1 LARALLTSEA
11 VTPDALA
18 EALLL
23 AASRGT
29 SLARG
34 LIAAHAIDTPS
45 LEKFLETFLE
55 GAPAPVLLRVVPM
68 RDLALRLPPG
78 LCERLQAVPVR
89 RDPLTGTVDVAV
101 VDARDPHAA
110 AEVSHFLQA
119 PVRIVRTSL
128 ASMEA
133 ALVQVHA
140 QRAPRMRSLAPP
152 MGAQPTREPA
162 PAAPP
167 LADPDIVIP
176 LTRRNPNSVMVSLSQ
191 LQPPTWPREPEPP
204 VVVRPSIV
212 VQDHEPVLELKKR
225 KAPTAPESSP
235 ALARERHPATVRG
248 LRAPDAPPSSPLPP
262 SSSSP
267 TPWTAPSSPRT
278 PEPAPTSP
286 RTPEPAPTSPR
297 TPEPSPAPAPVLA
310 RPQAPTLA
318 APVSRAA
325 PPPPV
330 RPAAPADIGRILTE
344 MGAATE
350 RDRILEL
357 LVEGIRTVARQV
369 AVLAVRRE
377 GLTGWTCS
385 PEFADRTAFR
395 AVKLAST
402 RRTVLHQALDG
413 PGPHLA
419 RIPHDE
425 AHAPLV
431 SAMTTPPSG
440 DMAIVVVSAAGK
452 HVAIVVAHELPDPR
466 VAQLRMVELARA
478 AGESLGRLLRDR
490 RSSP

>member
-1 LARALLTSEA
+1 MLHLARALLASEA

-18 EALLL
+18 EAILL

-29 SLARG
+29 SLTRG
-34 LIAAHAIDTPS
+34 LIAAHAIDAPS
-45 LEKFLETFLE
+45 LEQFLDKFLE
-55 GAPAPVLLRVVPM
+55 GVPAPVLLRVVPM

-119 PVRIVRTSL
+119 PVRMVRTSL

-152 MGAQPTREPA
+152 MAAPPAREP
-162 PAAPP
+162 PPPAPP
-167 LADPDIVIP
+167 LADPDIAIP

-212 VQDHEPVLELKKR
+212 VADQEPVLELKKR
-225 KAPTAPESSP
+225 KAPTDPESSASLP
-235 ALARERHPATVRG
+235 RARNPATVRG
-248 LRAPDAPPSSPLPP
+248 LYPPDAQAPPPTRVQAPAPP
-262 SSSSP
+262 PPP
-267 TPWTAPSSPRT
+267 TPA
-278 PEPAPTSP
+278 
-286 RTPEPAPTSPR
+286 
-297 TPEPSPAPAPVLA
+297 PSPAPAPVLP
-310 RPQAPTLA
+310 RPPAPTLA
-318 APVSRAA
+318 APLSLSPSVVAQREPSPVVVPPRE
-325 PPPPV
+325 PPPPQPRTPPA
-330 RPAAPADIGRILTE
+330 RPVQPADIGPILTE
-344 MGAATE
+344 MGTTTD
-350 RDRILEL
+350 RDRILDL
-357 LVEGIRTVARQV
+357 LVQGVRTVARQV

-377 GLTGWTCS
+377 GLTGWACS
-385 PEFADRTAFR
+385 PEFAERAAFR
-395 AVKLAST
+395 DVKLAST
-402 RRTVLHQALDG
+402 TRTVLHQALDG

-419 RIPHDE
+419 RIPTDE
-425 AHAPLV
+425 AHAPLLA
-431 SAMTTPPSG
+431 AMTTPPSG
-440 DMAIVVVSAAGK
+440 EVVLVVVSAAGK
-452 HVAIVVAHELPDPR
+452 HVAIVLAHDLPDPR
-466 VAQLRMVELARA
+466 AAQLRMVELARA

-490 RSSP
+490 RKG